1 MRIRYID
8 DILLLIITS
17 LFDFRWAVK
26 KHFFIFLAIL
36 LFGCTLDSPD
46 QDKLPVWSTTIE
58 IPIIQ
63 TRIDLDTFLEDSLI
77 SVNEDSIYV
86 FNKTVEI
93 DSVEVG
99 DQLKIDPIEK
109 SFVQY
114 ASAVTVDSSNT
125 TFTIGYDSVGLDD
138 ITELIDAKIGLVE
151 LDNIGAEETDP
162 ISFSDIMP
170 AALVANID
178 AAITAGGGSSD
189 VVVDTVALVPQQK
202 SISFDSFSSADIS
215 SGNIDVT
222 ITNNLFIPL
231 GAPIYVDVKNS
242 IGTPI
247 FQLVWNTEIA
257 PDSSSTITQ
266 DVSGMTL
273 PGNMLVEVSGT
284 SNGSQGDTVTVTTGD
299 LSSTFTI
306 ELAARDFQVTQAI
319 AVVPAQ
325 SISDTSSIE
334 LASSETV
341 VEEAVMSNGNLN
353 IIVTNNLPLTGNVQL
368 VIPSLYFGT
377 TDSTFTQ
384 NFGLAIDIFSVPTV
398 NMSGWTMAMDYTDQS
413 LDYHYL
419 ITTDSTGSSVN
430 IDSSDNVELNLAITD
445 IFFNEVTGQIESQ
458 TITEEGDIAIESE
471 SQIDN
476 AHISAG
482 QMDLVIN
489 NNIGGVADVQLTVP
503 ELVHGGIDL
512 DTVLIINPGENVHS
526 INLAGYELQPVSLED
541 QRLTYGTTTITQSGS
556 YTYDLNNSI
565 DVAINLPG
573 LTFDEVTGYISQEDI
588 VEEDVIELDNDTK
601 VETAL
606 IDSGQIQLIIQN
618 FIGLEADVLF
628 SIAELSLNG
637 SSLESSF
644 DIAST
649 TDPQP
654 QTIDLS
660 GYSLNL
666 DVADQQ
672 VNYTST
678 LTIDSEELLTL
689 TLNDSITIDL
699 LIDTLWFS
707 SVTGI
712 IDTVEVTIDTVE
724 QEISALPD
732 DMDGFEFTNVEI
744 SIDFES
750 DISIPVFLD
759 LTMEASNS
767 TGETEISSIT
777 NWNITDSSS
786 VIIPNANELINI
798 QPDMILAYGSARV
811 GGDGT
816 SGTVTSDQTI
826 AGLLSVVAP
835 LELEIGPDAQIT
847 TDPELA
853 TEADAEETIPEE
865 LEEMIVFIRY
875 ENEFDFGTA
884 VTVLMSQ
891 DTLHFDDGTAD
902 VLVDSLLINADETGL
917 DSLVLNDERLGLFNQ
932 DSMYVQAKI
941 NVLGQT
947 DENGNPVPSIFLST
961 DMLQLNIYGRIQYL
975 IDGPELAGDDE

>member
-1 MRIRYID
+1 
-8 DILLLIITS
+8 LK
-17 LFDFRWAVK
+17 FR
-26 KHFFIFLAIL
+26 
-36 LFGCTLDSPD
+36 
-46 QDKLPVWSTTIE
+46 
-58 IPIIQ
+58 IIQ
-63 TRIDLDTFLEDSLI
+63 TSIDLDTFLEDSLI

-93 DSVEVG
+93 DPVEVG

-138 ITELIDAKIGLVE
+138 ITEIIDAEIGLIE
-151 LDNIGAEETDP
+151 LDNIGTEETDP

-170 AALVANID
+170 AELVAIIE
-178 AAITAGGGSSD
+178 AAIASGGGSAD

-202 SISFDSFSSADIS
+202 SISFDSFTSADIS

-231 GAPIYVDVKNS
+231 GAPIYVDVKNN
-242 IGTPI
+242 IGTLI
-247 FQLVWNTEIA
+247 FQLVWDTEIA

-284 SNGSQGDTVTVTTGD
+284 SNGSQGDTVTVTTED
-299 LSSTFTI
+299 LSSTFTVG
-306 ELAARDFQVTQAI
+306 LAARDFQVTQAN

-325 SISDTSSIE
+325 SIIDTSSIE
-334 LASSETV
+334 LVLSETV
-341 VEEAVMSNGNLN
+341 VEEAVMSSGNLD

-377 TDSTFTQ
+377 PDFTFTQ
-384 NFGLAIDIFSVPTV
+384 DFVLTTGTFSVPTA

-419 ITTDSTGSSVN
+419 IITDSTGSSVN
-430 IDSSDNVELNLAITD
+430 IVSSDNVELNLAITD
-445 IFFNEVTGQIESQ
+445 IFFSEVTGQIESQ
-458 TITEEGDIAIESE
+458 TITEEGDITIVSDSQIES
-471 SQIDN
+471 
-476 AHISAG
+476 AHISTG

-489 NNIGGVADVQLTVP
+489 NNIGGTADVQLTVP
-503 ELVHGGIDL
+503 ELVRDGIDL
-512 DTVLIINPGENVHS
+512 DTVLIINPGENVYL
-526 INLAGYELQPVSLED
+526 INLADYELQPVSLED
-541 QRLTYGTTTITQSGS
+541 QRMTYSTTTITQSES
-556 YTYDLNNSI
+556 NTYFLNNSI
-565 DVAINLPG
+565 NVAINLPG
-573 LTFDEVTGYISQEDI
+573 LTFDVVTGYISQADI
-588 VEEDVIELDNDTK
+588 VDEDVIELDNDTK

-875 ENEFDFGTA
+875 ENEFEFGTA